1 MLFEKINLKIIVL
14 FIKKFILMI
23 VAKFD
28 FIRKIKVNYLILD
41 GIIHASQ
48 KGFIHPP
55 PLVNWTQVPKRYP
68 DNSIAFK
75 YWWNSEFETLTNF
88 YLSYLLWQCLNFESL
103 NRISLRWYLDW
114 NLSSC
119 YLCQIGFAS
128 RARKIFYNIS
138 I

>member
-55 PLVNWTQVPKRYP
+55 PP
-68 DNSIAFK
+68 
-75 YWWNSEFETLTNF
+75 
-88 YLSYLLWQCLNFESL
+88 
-103 NRISLRWYLDW
+103 
-114 NLSSC
+114 
-119 YLCQIGFAS
+119 
-128 RARKIFYNIS
+128 
-138 I
+138 